1 MVRTI
6 FCLKNAHRNP
16 ILRRLKTA
24 FLFIGMPVGG
34 AEDFSLG
41 VHRFLSPEVS
51 SRFVCVRSLDL
62 LGEEAKAQGL
72 PVDLVEVFPTKR
84 ISLLGIW
91 RLSRW
96 LMREGIEIVHSQT
109 YHAHLFGIA
118 AARLAGIPVVI
129 HQQKTLGRLSWRK
142 EFLFGWCLRRSKKII
157 TLSERTRSEIA
168 RRYSIPIDRIA
179 VVPNAIDETVF
190 TPDSNKQAVRRKLG
204 LPEDARLFGTVAS
217 MHAVKNHRAILEALT
232 LVSPEIQSVFV
243 GDGVERANLER
254 IAREKVVSERV
265 FFAGRQRPVAPWF
278 QAMDV
283 FLLPSIWEGQPL
295 ALLQAISCGL
305 PVLASRIEGNTAVL
319 GDNHPGLF
327 DPGDFKALAAMME
340 DAASN
345 PDRYLARG
353 DAVSTCREAAEK
365 LKKIYADVR

>member
-1 MVRTI
+1 MVCTI
-6 FCLKNAHRNP
+6 FCLKNALRNL
-16 ILRRLKTA
+16 ILHLLKIA

-51 SRFVCVRSLDL
+51 SRFVCLRSLDV
-62 LGEEAKAQGL
+62 LGEEAKEQGL
-72 PVDLVEVFPTKR
+72 PVDLIEVFPTKR
-84 ISLLGIW
+84 ISPFGIW

-96 LMREGIEIVHSQT
+96 LMREGIDVVHTQT

-118 AARLAGIPVVI
+118 ASHLAGIPVVI

-142 EFLFGWCLRRSKKII
+142 EFLFGLSLRRSKKII
-157 TLSERTRSEIA
+157 TLSERTRLEIA
-168 RRYSIPIDRIA
+168 HRYSIPRDRIA

-190 TPDSNKQAVRRKLG
+190 TPDAYKPALRRKLG

-217 MHAVKNHRAILEALT
+217 MHAVKNHRAILEALA
-232 LVSPEIQSVFV
+232 LVSSPIQSVFV

-254 IAREKVVSERV
+254 MAREKVVSGRV
-265 FFAGRQRPVAPWF
+265 FFAGRQRPVAHWF

-319 GDNHPGLF
+319 GDNHLGLF
-327 DPGDFKALAAMME
+327 DPRDSRALAAMME

-353 DAVSTCREAAEK
+353 DAILTCREAAEK
-365 LKKIYADVR
+365 LKKIYAEVR